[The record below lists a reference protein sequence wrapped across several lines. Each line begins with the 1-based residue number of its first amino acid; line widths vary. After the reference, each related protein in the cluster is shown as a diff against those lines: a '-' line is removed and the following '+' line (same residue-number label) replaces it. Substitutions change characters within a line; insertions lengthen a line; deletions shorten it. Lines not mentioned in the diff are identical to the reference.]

1 MNYLNAINRVLRR
14 LREDEVSSVTSTAY
28 AKLVGDYVN
37 DAVRLVED
45 SWDWSVLRTTDSRS
59 HRSKPN
65 VIIRS
70 FSVCTLDVCYSYG
83 GRGAW

>member
-45 SWDWSVLRTTDSRS
+45 SGTGQHYVQQ
-59 HRSKPN
+59 
-65 VIIRS
+65 
-70 FSVCTLDVCYSYG
+70 
-83 GRGAW
+83 